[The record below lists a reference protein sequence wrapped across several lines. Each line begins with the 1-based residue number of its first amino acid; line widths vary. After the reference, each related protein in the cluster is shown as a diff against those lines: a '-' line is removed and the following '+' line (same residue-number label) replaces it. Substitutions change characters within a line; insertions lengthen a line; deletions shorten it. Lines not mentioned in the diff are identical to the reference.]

1 MTKLLEDR
9 ISDLDKV
16 LTLVR
21 AELLRAW
28 TKHPIPFHNAHE
40 GYAVLQEEADELWDC
55 VKEDSAY
62 TKWGLNEA
70 VQTAAMAVR
79 FVVDLHD
86 HPKSNAATAL
96 DLPAEAQAALQ
107 SMFPVQHPARPV
119 LADAGL

>member
-1 MTKLLEDR
+1 M
-9 ISDLDKV
+9 DKV

-21 AELLRAW
+21 AELINAM
-28 TKHPIPFHNAHE
+28 TKHPTSFHNAHE

-62 TKWGLNEA
+62 TKWGMNEA

-86 HPKSNAATAL
+86 HPKSSAATAL
-96 DLPAEAQAALQ
+96 DLPAAAQAALR
-107 SMFPVQHPARPV
+107 SMFPLQHQGRPV
-119 LADAGL
+119 PAATDH